1 MYKNYLIFR
10 EIVKMHYKFYFILE
24 WSVLCMNV
32 VCIMGHVFMETKLGI
47 LKGTTMMSR
56 NGRKFKA
63 FMGVPYA
70 KPPIGLLRFQ
80 VSKIVQSVVQG
91 SM

>member
-10 EIVKMHYKFYFILE
+10 EIVKMQCKFYFILE